1 MNVAPVSTPPPGQGR
16 GEYIQSVTTKGQVT
30 IPIELRK
37 MIGVQPNSQVI
48 VSAQAGSVMITP
60 VAMTLEEAFGSVQPI
75 SRPEDFK
82 ALRDM
87 TMEEHE
93 ERVIRKM
100 STR

>member
-1 MNVAPVSTPPPGQGR
+1 
-16 GEYIQSVTTKGQVT
+16 
-30 IPIELRK
+30 
-37 MIGVQPNSQVI
+37 
-48 VSAQAGSVMITP
+48 MITP